1 MRYYFDGD
9 SNLYGYHSDE
19 KPFAFP
25 TKVKQM
31 GAVDHRRKIYVED
44 YVYTYLYQY
53 GKSRGCTEKVAALV
67 GRQIEIDGEE
77 ILMIC
82 GAIQGRDATE
92 ENGTL
97 TFSAATWEYV
107 GSQMDKYFQ
116 GMTLVGW
123 VHCQPGFGAF
133 LMSKDEAF
141 HKLYFQEPWQVLF
154 VVDPVDKLDTF
165 YIYNEEADVLQ
176 QAKGYFVYYEK
187 NEEMQEY
194 MLDHSVVKPKEAKN
208 TEEGEE
214 IEGTVQEKAEK
225 EVAAQE
231 GPRRR
236 RRPTPEERIDA
247 AQEIRRVLQRRAKEA
262 EAAQRS
268 KYTMLTSVSC
278 ILCVICLCL
287 GYGLFSNLN
296 RLEELETKM
305 AMVQDSY
312 TVLAE
317 NVEDVKVQAAFAP
330 RMAAVVEKETEET
343 EQQEEIQ
350 KTEGRIHVVEAGET
364 LGSISEKYYGDGS
377 GVEKIMKAN
386 GLDDPNR
393 IVCGQE
399 LLIP

>member
-19 KPFAFP
+19 KPFTFP

-53 GKSRGCTEKVAALV
+53 GKSHSCTEKVAALV

-82 GAIQGRDATE
+82 GAIQGKDATE

-208 TEEGEE
+208 PEEEKEE
-214 IEGTVQEKAEK
+214 NTAQEKQDK
-225 EVAAQE
+225 EETRPQE

-236 RRPTPEERIDA
+236 RRPTPEERID
-247 AQEIRRVLQRRAKEA
+247 
-262 EAAQRS
+262 AAQRS

-330 RMAAVVEKETEET
+330 RMTEAAEEEAKEQEET
-343 EQQEEIQ
+343 Q

-364 LGSISEKYYGDGS
+364 LGSISQKYYGDGS
-377 GVEKIMKAN
+377 GVEKIMNAN
-386 GLDDPNR
+386 GLDNPNR

>member
-208 TEEGEE
+208 MEEGEE
-214 IEGTVQEKAEK
+214 TESTVQEKAEK
-225 EVAAQE
+225 EEAAQE

-312 TVLAE
+312 TMLAE

>member
-1 MRYYFDGD
+1 
-9 SNLYGYHSDE
+9 
-19 KPFAFP
+19 
-25 TKVKQM
+25 M

-53 GKSRGCTEKVAALV
+53 GKSHSCTEKVAALV

-82 GAIQGRDATE
+82 GAIQGKDATE

-208 TEEGEE
+208 PEEKPENEE
-214 IEGTVQEKAEK
+214 QEKVEK
-225 EVAAQE
+225 EETKTQE

-330 RMAAVVEKETEET
+330 RMTAAAEEEETEEK
-343 EQQEEIQ
+343 EETQ

-364 LGSISEKYYGDGS
+364 LGSISQKYYGDGN

-386 GLDDPNR
+386 GMDNPNH

>member
-1 MRYYFDGD
+1 M
-9 SNLYGYHSDE
+9 
-19 KPFAFP
+19 
-25 TKVKQM
+25 
-31 GAVDHRRKIYVED
+31 
-44 YVYTYLYQY
+44 
-53 GKSRGCTEKVAALV
+53 
-67 GRQIEIDGEE
+67 
-77 ILMIC
+77 
-82 GAIQGRDATE
+82 
-92 ENGTL
+92 
-97 TFSAATWEYV
+97 
-107 GSQMDKYFQ
+107 
-116 GMTLVGW
+116 
-123 VHCQPGFGAF
+123 
-133 LMSKDEAF
+133 
-141 HKLYFQEPWQVLF
+141 LF

-208 TEEGEE
+208 PEEKQENEEQEKVEKEE
-214 IEGTVQEKAEK
+214 IKS
-225 EVAAQE
+225 QE

-296 RLEELETKM
+296 RLEDLETKM

-330 RMAAVVEKETEET
+330 RMTAAAEEET
-343 EQQEEIQ
+343 EKPEETQ

-364 LGSISEKYYGDGS
+364 LGSISQKYYGDGN
-377 GVEKIMKAN
+377 GVEKIMNAN
-386 GLDDPNR
+386 GLDNPNH

>member
-1 MRYYFDGD
+1 M
-9 SNLYGYHSDE
+9 
-19 KPFAFP
+19 
-25 TKVKQM
+25 
-31 GAVDHRRKIYVED
+31 
-44 YVYTYLYQY
+44 YTYLYQY
-53 GKSRGCTEKVAALV
+53 GKSHSCTEKVAALV

-82 GAIQGRDATE
+82 GAIQGKDATE

-208 TEEGEE
+208 PEEEKEE
-214 IEGTVQEKAEK
+214 NTAQEKQDK
-225 EVAAQE
+225 EETRPQE

-330 RMAAVVEKETEET
+330 RMTEAAEEEAKEQEET
-343 EQQEEIQ
+343 Q

-364 LGSISEKYYGDGS
+364 LGSISQKYYGDGS
-377 GVEKIMKAN
+377 GVEKIMNAN
-386 GLDDPNR
+386 GLDNPNR